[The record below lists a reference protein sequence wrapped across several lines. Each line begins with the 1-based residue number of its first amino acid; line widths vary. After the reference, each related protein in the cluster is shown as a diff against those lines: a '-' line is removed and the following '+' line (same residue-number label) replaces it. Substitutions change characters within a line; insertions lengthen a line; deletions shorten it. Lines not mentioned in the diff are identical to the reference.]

1 MFLHCGSFI
10 FEELGNLRPLPAD
23 FQKNNCFLFL
33 FIPTTNQR
41 GAVIRKF
48 PFAIQFKNHLYATSF
63 RKLQRAIGWIPLFI
77 ITTLL
82 IPFYQMYLYSQ
93 VSPAH
98 EVELINR
105 TVRKDTEKP
114 ALLYSLVYNV
124 ILLDITI

>member
-1 MFLHCGSFI
+1 
-10 FEELGNLRPLPAD
+10 
-23 FQKNNCFLFL
+23 
-33 FIPTTNQR
+33 
-41 GAVIRKF
+41 
-48 PFAIQFKNHLYATSF
+48 
-63 RKLQRAIGWIPLFI
+63 
-77 ITTLL
+77 
-82 IPFYQMYLYSQ
+82 MYLYSQ